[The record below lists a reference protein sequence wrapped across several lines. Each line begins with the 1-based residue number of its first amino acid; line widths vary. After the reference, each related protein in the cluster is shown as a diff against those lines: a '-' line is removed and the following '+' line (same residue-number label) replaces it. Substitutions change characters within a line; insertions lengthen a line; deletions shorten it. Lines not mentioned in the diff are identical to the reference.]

1 MATIGL
7 KINDPNAGVSD
18 SGLAQTLS
26 DAYFGN
32 PVKLAELTL
41 ARAHLLSQ
49 QSYQSKLASDQ
60 AIAQQEVA
68 LKQYIFDAQRAAQDP
83 MAEAAAASVLKPQPI
98 IVDRS
103 HLEPGS
109 GVDPALAQGT
119 PPDVQQPSAADMD
132 LYTKS
137 QAAARAAARIYAM
150 TGNPE
155 EGIN

>member
-32 PVKLAELTL
+32 PVKQAELTL

-60 AIAQQEVA
+60 AIAQQEEA
-68 LKQYIFDAQRAAQDP
+68 RKQYIFNTQQAAQDP
-83 MAEAAAASVLKPQPI
+83 MAAAAAANVPMPQPI

-119 PPDVQQPSAADMD
+119 PPSVQQPSAADMD
-132 LYTKS
+132 LYNKTRD
-137 QAAARAAARIYAM
+137 AA
-150 TGNPE
+150 
-155 EGIN
+155 